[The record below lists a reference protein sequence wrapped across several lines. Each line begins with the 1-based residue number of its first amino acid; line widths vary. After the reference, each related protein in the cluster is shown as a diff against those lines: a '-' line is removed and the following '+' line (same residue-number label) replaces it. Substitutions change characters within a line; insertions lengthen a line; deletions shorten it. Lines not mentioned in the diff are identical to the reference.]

1 MLKAIIAFIRRVTVA
16 RPKVV
21 KAFGGEV
28 IFKNLPKDKQD
39 LLAQYVET
47 IANAPEQI
55 KVTLT
60 PEDTA
65 QVIEAQQT
73 PVNTKIEMLTTL
85 ANTAVVASE
94 LNDVAVGI
102 HKDNSGSYS
111 LVEVKYSL
119 DSKQAVVDKVKSYGK
134 EREVVMSDFR
144 IVAARKFMV

>member
-1 MLKAIIAFIRRVTVA
+1 MA
-16 RPKVV
+16 RPRVV

-55 KVTLT
+55 EVTLT
-60 PEDTA
+60 PKDT
-65 QVIEAQQT
+65 VIALDKHQLESS
-73 PVNTKIEMLTTL
+73 NSKLEMLNTL
-85 ANTAVVASE
+85 ANAAVVASE

-111 LVEVKYSL
+111 LVEVKYNL